1 MRLAEPAAQATK
13 QTTDGIGE
21 TITQYLTAVF
31 HSAYCRARRVEDRD
45 RRLFSQFY
53 ATGFSQFVVSLY
65 NSGFHVGSC
74 TVVAISRCNIV
85 PVAPALPSQGPG
97 LCAVPARGALAIPE
111 GSQWFCPTPPLAE
124 MSHFG
129 GHTTSRGQRQ
139 ITSVTSPRTRHPASA
154 TPLLLLLQLHP
165 VAGRN
170 RH

>member
-21 TITQYLTAVF
+21 VITQHLTTVL

-74 TVVAISRCNIV
+74 TVVAISRCKLV

-97 LCAVPARGALAIPE
+97 LCAVPARGALAILRGHS
-111 GSQWFCPTPPLAE
+111 GSA
-124 MSHFG
+124 
-129 GHTTSRGQRQ
+129 
-139 ITSVTSPRTRHPASA
+139 
-154 TPLLLLLQLHP
+154 LHP
-165 VAGRN
+165 RSQKCPISADTLQAKGRD
-170 RH
+170 RSLL